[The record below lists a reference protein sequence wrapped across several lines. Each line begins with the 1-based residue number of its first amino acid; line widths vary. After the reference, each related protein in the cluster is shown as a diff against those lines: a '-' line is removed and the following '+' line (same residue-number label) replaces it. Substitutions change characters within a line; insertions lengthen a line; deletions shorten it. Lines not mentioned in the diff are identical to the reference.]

1 LGFAMFVRF
10 ALVVFFMGMGL
21 FGLVRPRALVG
32 IFGGDAPTAASRSE
46 VRAVYG
52 GFGLAV
58 AACLATIDRWPLAAR
73 AGAYQCLAIGIGGMA
88 LGRVFGA
95 CVERDRRAFPTW
107 VFVGVEL
114 CLAAALTWLGR

>member
-1 LGFAMFVRF
+1 MLTRF
-10 ALVVFFMGMGL
+10 ALVVFFLGMGL

-32 IFGGDAPTAASRSE
+32 IFGGDAPTPASRSE

-52 GFGLAV
+52 GFGVAV
-58 AACLATIDRWPLAAR
+58 AACLATVDRWSPEAR
-73 AGAYQCLAIGIGGMA
+73 AGVYQCLAIGVGGMA
-88 LGRVFGA
+88 IGRVIGA
-95 CVERDRRAFPTW
+95 CVERERRPFPTW

>member
-1 LGFAMFVRF
+1 MLVRF
-10 ALVVFFMGMGL
+10 ALVVFFLGMGL

-32 IFGGDAPTAASRSE
+32 IFGGDAPTPASRSE

-52 GFGLAV
+52 GFGVAV
-58 AACLATIDRWPLAAR
+58 AACLATVDRWSPEAR
-73 AGAYQCLAIGIGGMA
+73 AGVYQCLAIGIGGMA
-88 LGRVFGA
+88 IGRVIGA
-95 CVERDRRAFPTW
+95 CMERERRAFPTW